1 MKKVFIILNLLFF
14 IFGTYNVFADVTD
27 TNIFSETVK
36 ENESEWLFGDGNL
49 NFSGSIK
56 SEKTVDGLTFMPGMY
71 IELGTRRE
79 FNGRFYSG
87 CAYFPQNG
95 TKENGSVKFNVSG
108 DCEIYILGR

>member
-1 MKKVFIILNLLFF
+1 MRFLKKLKSLC
-14 IFGTYNVFADVTD
+14 
-27 TNIFSETVK
+27 
-36 ENESEWLFGDGNL
+36 
-49 NFSGSIK
+49 SGSIK
-56 SEKTVDGLTFMPGMY
+56 SEKTVDGLTFMPWMY

-87 CAYFPQNG
+87 YAYFPQNG